1 MAQTERDNVANR
13 TNLADNTAG
22 DISETDMRDA
32 LASTMGYGGMVL
44 TSSGAPALMPGVTT
58 SYSLVDVFN
67 SITAQSIDVN
77 TNGTSL
83 VLSPDWRI
91 TFGSNGLYKID
102 FYASFNIGTDTI
114 LVTFAPFLNGS
125 VDILDVQEFFATGPD
140 THSVAFSMIV
150 ARSAADFTD
159 VRVKVDVGTVNF
171 AFLGANLSVHRVG

>member
-1 MAQTERDNVANR
+1 MAQTERDNVTNR
-13 TNLADNTAG
+13 TNLADNTSG

-32 LASTMGYGGMVL
+32 LASAMGYGGMVL
-44 TSSGAPALMPGVTT
+44 TTSGAPALMPGLT
-58 SYSLVDVFN
+58 SAYTLVNVFN

-77 TNGTSL
+77 LAGTSL

-125 VDILDVQEFFATGPD
+125 VDILDVQRFFATGAE

-150 ARSAADFTD
+150 ARTAADFMD
-159 VRVKVDVGTVNF
+159 VRVKVDTGTVNST
-171 AFLGANLSVHRVG
+171 FLGASFSAHRVG